1 MYVHIFIQKSTRRV
15 LVKYNLF
22 SIRSWFSNKKSVS
35 PHYSDLVKKK
45 RGGGGFDSA
54 IVFKQEVSV
63 TVRVT
68 LFGRHVESMMRAPT
82 RFFASAMC
90 LNLEFCFIAGT
101 LARVRRR
108 VHSMTGV
115 SNYKSVMRVP
125 LLVSLL
131 QPWV

>member
-22 SIRSWFSNKKSVS
+22 SIRPWFSNKKSVS

-45 RGGGGFDSA
+45 GGGVFDSA
-54 IVFKQEVSV
+54 MVFKQEVSV

-82 RFFASAMC
+82 RF
-90 LNLEFCFIAGT
+90 
-101 LARVRRR
+101 
-108 VHSMTGV
+108 
-115 SNYKSVMRVP
+115 
-125 LLVSLL
+125 LLRPCV
-131 QPWV
+131 